1 MHVAVD
7 LRLVDAPGM
16 ETTGAG
22 RYALETTAALQRTR
36 PDWRFSLFSNRPEL
50 LRASEGT
57 TILTTR
63 LPTDRALA
71 RIAWLHGAAALP
83 AARLRPD
90 VWFSPSFVLPLWW
103 RGRSIVTIHDLTFL
117 LLPERYRG
125 RTNASYATAATRFS
139 ARRADRVLCGA
150 EVTRE
155 LLVEHL
161 GIDRAKISVIPYG
174 VAEIF
179 FATAVAEPPPAPAA
193 AAEEEPSLPYL
204 LFVGTWEARKGLATL
219 HAALRRVNA
228 ERTRVRLL
236 LAGQPGWGTDALL
249 DALRRDPDVEL
260 CEKPDDARLAGLYR
274 GALTLVYPSEM
285 EGFGLPVA
293 EAMACG
299 CPVIASELPSI
310 REFAGAYPYY
320 IDPGDTVRLAEHV
333 ESLLDDSAEARLR
346 SERGRQAV
354 ASLRWSDL
362 GERTAELIERLPH
375 RDAARA

>member
-22 RYALETTAALQRTR
+22 RYALETTAALQRAR

-57 TILTTR
+57 AILGTR
-63 LPTDRALA
+63 LPTHRALG
-71 RIAWLHGAAALP
+71 RIAWLHGAAFLST
-83 AARLRPD
+83 ARLRPD

-103 RGRSIVTIHDLTFL
+103 SGRSIVTIHDLTFL

-125 RTNASYATAATRFS
+125 RANAKYATAATRWS

-155 LLVEHL
+155 LLAQHL
-161 GIDRAKISVIPYG
+161 GVDPAKVTVIPYG
-174 VAEIF
+174 VAEAF
-179 FATAVAEPPPAPAA
+179 FAAPVADPASAPTAA
-193 AAEEEPSLPYL
+193 AADGQSLPYL

-219 HAALRRVNA
+219 RAAARAVNV
-228 ERTRVRLL
+228 EHKRVRLL
-236 LAGQPGWGTDALL
+236 LAGQPGWGTDELL
-249 DALRRDPDVEL
+249 SALRQDPDVEL
-260 CEKPDDARLAGLYR
+260 REKPDDTQLAALYR
-274 GALTLVYPSEM
+274 DSLALVYPSEM

-299 CPVIASELPSI
+299 CPVIASELPSV
-310 REFAGAYPYY
+310 REFAGDNPLY
-320 IDPGDTVRLAEHV
+320 IRPGDSEQLARHV
-333 ESLLDDSAEARLR
+333 ERLLNGDPDARRRRER
-346 SERGRQAV
+346 SRDAV
-354 ASLRWSDL
+354 ASLRWSAL
-362 GERTAELIERLPH
+362 GEQTAILMEQLQVP
-375 RDAARA
+375 